1 MRLRAEAVAHGYDGL
16 DALGPLDLVVEPGE
30 RLAVIGPSGCGKS
43 TLLSILGGLVRPSHG
58 RVLLEDAPP
67 PGSLVPVAFVFQDF
81 ALLPWRTVEANV
93 ALPLEDRL
101 APAERRERV
110 RAALARTRLSDF
122 ARAYPRQLSGGMR
135 QRVGIARALVV
146 EPGVLLLDEPLSAL
160 DAKIRVALRNEIRT
174 IQRQLGITTIYVTHD
189 QEEALSLSDRVVVMN
204 AGVIE
209 QIGAPFEV
217 YNFPKTAF
225 VASFVGTLNIVEVR
239 VSDPAAGAL
248 QLADVTILASP
259 AHLSGRRAGETVK
272 VAMRPEMIHIE
283 STGAAD
289 ENRLTGVVENVAF
302 LGAIA
307 RIHLRVGEM
316 TVLVD
321 EFNNPHLAV
330 PAVGSTLTCYF
341 AREGCIVLA

>member
-160 DAKIRVALRNEIRT
+160 DAQTRELLLEEVLALTSGATLVWVTHHLDEAVRVA
-174 IQRQLGITTIYVTHD
+174 
-189 QEEALSLSDRVVVMN
+189 DRVVLLSARPGRVR
-204 AGVIE
+204 AVLGVPVPE
-209 QIGAPFEV
+209 AERG
-217 YNFPKTAF
+217 
-225 VASFVGTLNIVEVR
+225 R
-239 VSDPAAGAL
+239 PAA
-248 QLADVTILASP
+248 LAELARLRGELWDLLRED
-259 AHLSGRRAGETVK
+259 ARRAE
-272 VAMRPEMIHIE
+272 
-283 STGAAD
+283 AA
-289 ENRLTGVVENVAF
+289 
-302 LGAIA
+302 
-307 RIHLRVGEM
+307 
-316 TVLVD
+316 
-321 EFNNPHLAV
+321 LAPG
-330 PAVGSTLTCYF
+330 PAD
-341 AREGCIVLA
+341 AAA